1 MAADK
6 LRVEKYVLEDISGVS
21 FCWTT
26 TIQITYYKPDDLF
39 SYTVNNKVPAQH
51 SAKAPKSKQGVQTHE
66 ERAEEEM

>member
-1 MAADK
+1 MVADK
-6 LRVEKYVLEDISGVS
+6 LRVEKYVLKDISGVS

-26 TIQITYYKPDDLF
+26 TIQITYHKPDYLL

-51 SAKAPKSKQGVQTHE
+51 SAKAVKSKQGITMHQ